1 MELYSFITILL
12 VAVVVVF
19 GLYLTLTTL
28 AEKFLEKQRWDIRS
42 KNTEIILPLRLQAY
56 ERMCLFLERITPNQ
70 LLLRT
75 SGSAS
80 NALEFQQILL
90 REIREEFNHNLAQ
103 QVYMSNDT
111 WEHIKKAVNEVQ
123 SLINRAAAEVDEEA
137 PANDLGRKIFEQ
149 VIQQEIQPCTHALRI
164 VKEEVQRI
172 F

>member
-1 MELYSFITILL
+1 MELYSLATIFL
-12 VAVVVVF
+12 VALIVMIGF
-19 GLYLTLTTL
+19 YLTLTTL
-28 AEKFLEKQRWDIRS
+28 AEKFFEKQRWDIRS

-75 SGSAS
+75 AGSAS

-103 QVYMSNDT
+103 QVYMSNDA
-111 WEHIKKAVNEVQ
+111 WEQVKKAVNEVQ
-123 SLINRAAAEVDEEA
+123 SLINRAAAEVEDEA
-137 PANDLGRKIFEQ
+137 PANELGRKIFEQ
-149 VIQQEIQPCTHALRI
+149 VIQQETQPCTLALRI
-164 VKEEVQRI
+164 VKEEVQQI

>member
-1 MELYSFITILL
+1 MLTI
-12 VAVVVVF
+12 VAVVIIVMF
-19 GLYLTLTTL
+19 GLYLTVTTL
-28 AEKFLEKQRWDIRS
+28 SQKIFEKQRWDIRN

-75 SGSAS
+75 SGLAT
-80 NALEFQQILL
+80 NALEFQQIML

-103 QVYMSNDT
+103 QVYMSDAV
-111 WEHIKKAVNEVQ
+111 WEQVKKAVNEVQ
-123 SLINRAAAEVDEEA
+123 SLINQAAAEVDAEA
-137 PANDLGRKIFEQ
+137 PANELGRRIFER
-149 VIQQEIQPCTHALRI
+149 VVQQESQPCTEALRM

>member
-1 MELYSFITILL
+1 MLTIAAVAGIIT
-12 VAVVVVF
+12 F
-19 GLYLTLTTL
+19 GLYSTLTTL
-28 AEKFLEKQRWDIRS
+28 ADKFIEKQKWDIKA

-70 LLLRT
+70 LLLRM

-103 QVYMSNDT
+103 QVYMSEDA
-111 WEHIKKAVNEVQ
+111 WENIKKAVNEVQ
-123 SLINRAAAEVDEEA
+123 SLINLAAKDVQAEA
-137 PANDLGRKIFEQ
+137 PANDLAKKIFER
-149 VIQQEIQPCTHALRI
+149 VIQQEIQPCTYALKI
-164 VKEEVQRI
+164 VKEEIQRI

>member
-1 MELYSFITILL
+1 MEMYSMLTI
-12 VAVVVVF
+12 VAVALIVMF
-19 GLYLTLTTL
+19 GLYLILTTL
-28 AEKFLEKQRWDIRS
+28 AQKIFEKQRWDIRN

-75 SGSAS
+75 AGLAS
-80 NALEFQQILL
+80 NALEFQQIML

-103 QVYMSNDT
+103 QVYMSDAA
-111 WEHIKKAVNEVQ
+111 WEQVKKAVNEVQ
-123 SLINRAAAEVDEEA
+123 SLINQAAAEVDAEA
-137 PANDLGRKIFEQ
+137 PANELGRRIFER
-149 VIQQEIQPCTHALRI
+149 VVQQEAQPCTVALKM

>member
-1 MELYSFITILL
+1 MALYSLL
-12 VAVVVVF
+12 TLAVVAVIVVF
-19 GLYLTLTTL
+19 GFYLILTNL
-28 AEKFLEKQRWDIRS
+28 AEKFFEKQRWDIRG
-42 KNTEIILPLRLQAY
+42 KNTEIVLLLRLQAY

-75 SGSAS
+75 AGSAS

-103 QVYMSNDT
+103 QVYMSDEA
-111 WEHIKKAVNEVQ
+111 WEQIKKAVNEVQ
-123 SLINRAAAEVDEEA
+123 SLINRAADEVEDEA
-137 PANDLGRKIFEQ
+137 PANDLGRKILEQ
-149 VIQQEIQPCTHALRI
+149 VIQQEVQPCTQALRV

>member
-1 MELYSFITILL
+1 MELYPLITILL
-12 VAVVVVF
+12 VTVVVMF
-19 GLYLTLTTL
+19 GLYFILITL
-28 AEKFLEKQRWDIRS
+28 AEKFFEKQRWDIRS

-111 WEHIKKAVNEVQ
+111 WEQIKKAVNEVQ

-137 PANDLGRKIFEQ
+137 PANDLCRKIFEQ
-149 VIQQEIQPCTHALRI
+149 VIQQEIQPCTYALRI
-164 VKEEVQRI
+164 VKEEAQQI

>member
-12 VAVVVVF
+12 VAVVVMS
-19 GLYLTLTTL
+19 GLYLILTTL
-28 AEKFLEKQRWDIRS
+28 AEKFFEKQRWDFRS

-80 NALEFQQILL
+80 NALEFQHILL

-103 QVYMSNDT
+103 QVYISNDT
-111 WEHIKKAVNEVQ
+111 WEQIKKAVNEVQ
-123 SLINRAAAEVDEEA
+123 SLINRAAAEVDQEA
-137 PANDLGRKIFEQ
+137 PASDLGRKIFEQ
-149 VIQQEIQPCTHALRI
+149 VIQQDIQPCTHALRI
-164 VKEEVQRI
+164 VKEEVQQI

>member
-1 MELYSFITILL
+1 MELYSLIVIALIAAIFT
-12 VAVVVVF
+12 F
-19 GLYLTLTTL
+19 GLYITLTTL
-28 AEKFLEKQRWDIRS
+28 ANKIFEKQRWDIRA

-70 LLLRT
+70 LLLRM

-103 QVYMSNDT
+103 QVYMSEDA
-111 WEHIKKAVNEVQ
+111 WENIKKAVNEVQ
-123 SLINRAAAEVDEEA
+123 ALINQSARDVPAEA
-137 PANDLGRKIFEQ
+137 PANDLAKKIFER
-149 VIQQEIQPCTHALRI
+149 VIQQDIQPCTYALKV
-164 VKEEVQRI
+164 VKEEIQRN